1 MRYEEKEWK
10 MRETLDVLEEESKEI
25 IMFVQERE
33 EREGRS

>member
-1 MRYEEKEWK
+1 